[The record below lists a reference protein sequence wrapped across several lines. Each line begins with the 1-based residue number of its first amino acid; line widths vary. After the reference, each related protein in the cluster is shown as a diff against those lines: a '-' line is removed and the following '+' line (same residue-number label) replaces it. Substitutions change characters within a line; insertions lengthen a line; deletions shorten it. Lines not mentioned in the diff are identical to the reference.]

1 MRLPSSGGV
10 LIDNEASSC
19 AWINESAVFSG
30 LWPHCPSEI
39 KGRGHATGLT
49 IGQGQFHGLRSV
61 LESLGD
67 GPQAS
72 RQVTLRG
79 NNLMAPLGA
88 LGFTIPDNAPS
99 TQPTSV
105 LCEFSF
111 SCERCFCENNVM
123 I

>member
-1 MRLPSSGGV
+1 MQLVDLVGAKAQLGAPWTLKGSV
-10 LIDNEASSC
+10 HA
-19 AWINESAVFSG
+19 AG
-30 LWPHCPSEI
+30 L
-39 KGRGHATGLT
+39 K

-72 RQVTLRG
+72 RQVMLRG

-111 SCERCFCENNVM
+111 SCERCFCENDAM